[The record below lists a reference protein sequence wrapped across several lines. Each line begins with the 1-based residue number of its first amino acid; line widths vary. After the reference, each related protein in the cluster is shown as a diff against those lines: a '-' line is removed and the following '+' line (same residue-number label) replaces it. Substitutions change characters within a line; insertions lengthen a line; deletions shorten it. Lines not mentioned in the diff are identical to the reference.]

1 MVVRGPTNDGNGAL
15 DVNGTFTISGGTLLA
30 AGSSGMA
37 VAPASSST
45 QGWVAMTFTS
55 SSPAGTVVHI
65 VAADGQVVASFT
77 ASKAFTSLVYSS
89 AEISS
94 GASYSVYTSGTVS
107 GDGSAG
113 SLTTAICPEHRRP
126 VPSPPARR
134 RPAAW
139 EWVVGPA
146 VLPRAPEAE

>member
-55 SSPAGTVVHI
+55 SQPAGTVVHI

-94 GASYSVYTSGTVS
+94 GASYSVHT
-107 GDGSAG
+107 
-113 SLTTAICPEHRRP
+113 RRHGL
-126 VPSPPARR
+126 RR
-134 RPAAW
+134 RVGGLVDDGDLSGATAAGTFTAGTAPAGGMGMGG
-139 EWVVGPA
+139 GPGGA
-146 VLPRAPEAE
+146 APGAGG

>member
-1 MVVRGPTNDGNGAL
+1 VVVSGPTNDGNGAL
-15 DVNGTFTISGGTLLA
+15 DVNGTFTISGGALLA

-77 ASKAFTSLVYSS
+77 AREAFTSLVYSS

-94 GASYSVYTSGTVS
+94 GASYSVYTNGTVS
-107 GDGSAG
+107 GDGVGGLVDGGDLSGATAAG
-113 SLTTAICPEHRRP
+113 TFTAGTA
-126 VPSPPARR
+126 PAGGMGVGGG
-134 RPAAW
+134 PGGAAP
-139 EWVVGPA
+139 GA
-146 VLPRAPEAE
+146 GG